1 MARPLMVKSPRAR
14 FVAFSKEGNMPKP
27 LRITLLVLALGVIS
41 GLALAQN
48 ADKNTAGPTAN
59 TLQLKLTEPIEGAT
73 ITGTQVRVGLAYN
86 MASFGQGQGTKFG
99 EANFPLP
106 IFEVFLDNDLKAT
119 LKGTEA
125 NITFIENVPPGNH
138 KLAVL
143 AKNISGE
150 VIDRKE
156 VNIVTVP
163 AVAVAQEKTTLVE
176 ERPAPPPPPAP
187 APVVEAPAPPPPP
200 APAPMEREELPK
212 TGSAYPTL
220 AVAGLALVAVGL
232 SLARKVS

>member
-1 MARPLMVKSPRAR
+1 
-14 FVAFSKEGNMPKP
+14 VAFSKEGNMPKP
-27 LRITLLVLALGVIS
+27 LRITLLIFALGVFA

-59 TLQLKLTEPIEGAT
+59 TLQLKLTEPAEGAT

-86 MASFGQGQGTKFG
+86 IAAFGQGQGTKFG

-106 IFEVFLDNDLKAT
+106 IFEVYLDNDLKAT

-125 NITFIENVPPGNH
+125 NVTFIENVSPGNH
-138 KLAVL
+138 KIAVL
-143 AKNISGE
+143 AKNISSE

-156 VNIVTVP
+156 VSITTVP
-163 AVAVAQEKTTLVE
+163 AVATAETKTLVE
-176 ERPAPPPPPAP
+176 ERPAPPPPAP
-187 APVVEAPAPPPPP
+187 APVVEAAPPPPP
-200 APAPMEREELPK
+200 APAPAPMERETLPA

-232 SLARKVS
+232 SFARKVS

>member
-1 MARPLMVKSPRAR
+1 
-14 FVAFSKEGNMPKP
+14 MPKP
-27 LRITLLVLALGVIS
+27 VRVTLLVLALGVFA

-48 ADKNTAGPTAN
+48 ADMNTSGPTAN
-59 TLQLKLTEPIEGAT
+59 TLQLKLVEPVEGAT

-86 MASFGQGQGTKFG
+86 MAAFGQGQGTKFG

-106 IFEVFLDNDLKAT
+106 IFEVYLDNNLKAT

-156 VNIVTVP
+156 VNIITVP
-163 AVAVAQEKTTLVE
+163 AVAVAAETTTLVE

-187 APVVEAPAPPPPP
+187 VIEAPAPPP
-200 APAPMEREELPK
+200 APMEREALPK

-220 AVAGLALVAVGL
+220 AVAGFALVAVGL
-232 SLARKVS
+232 SLARKVP

>member
-1 MARPLMVKSPRAR
+1 
-14 FVAFSKEGNMPKP
+14 MPKP
-27 LRITLLVLALGVIS
+27 LRITLLVLASGVFA

-48 ADKNTAGPTAN
+48 ADLNTAGPTAN

-73 ITGTQVRVGLAYN
+73 ITGTQVRVGLSYN
-86 MASFGQGQGTKFG
+86 MAAFGQGQGTKFG

-106 IFEVFLDNDLKAT
+106 IFDVYLDNDLKAT

-125 NITFIENVPPGNH
+125 NVTFIEDVPPGNH

-150 VIDRKE
+150 IIDRKE
-156 VNIVTVP
+156 VNIITVP
-163 AVAVAQEKTTLVE
+163 AVAAAETETKTIVE
-176 ERPAPPPPPAP
+176 EKPAAEPPPAP
-187 APVVEAPAPPPPP
+187 APAVEAPAPPPPP
-200 APAPMEREELPK
+200 APMEAETLPA

-220 AVAGLALVAVGL
+220 AVAGLALVAAGL

>member
-1 MARPLMVKSPRAR
+1 
-14 FVAFSKEGNMPKP
+14 MPKP
-27 LRITLLVLALGVIS
+27 LRITLLVLALGVFA

-48 ADKNTAGPTAN
+48 ADLNTAGPTAN

-73 ITGTQVRVGLAYN
+73 ITGTQVRVGLSYN
-86 MASFGQGQGTKFG
+86 MAAFGQGQGTKFG

-106 IFEVFLDNDLKAT
+106 IFDVYLNNDLKAT

-125 NITFIENVPPGNH
+125 NVTFIEDVPPGNH

-150 VIDRKE
+150 IIDRKE

-163 AVAVAQEKTTLVE
+163 AAAAAETETKTIVAEK
-176 ERPAPPPPPAP
+176 PAAEPPPAP
-187 APVVEAPAPPPPP
+187 APAPAVEAPAPPP
-200 APAPMEREELPK
+200 APAPMEAETLPA

-220 AVAGLALVAVGL
+220 AVAGLALLAAGL
-232 SLARKVS
+232 TLTRKVS